1 MREDTISN
9 LLGSD
14 IVEGQANRD
23 LFEHVRRELLDVF
36 ELVDVRLIMLGTV
49 LLRINDSYNL
59 LNVKAP
65 DEIFSDD
72 IWSANYD
79 IIDMLAC

>member
-1 MREDTISN
+1 
-9 LLGSD
+9 
-14 IVEGQANRD
+14 
-23 LFEHVRRELLDVF
+23 
-36 ELVDVRLIMLGTV
+36 MLGTV